1 MDFDFLAALEEDWR
15 PISKPALIG
24 WLVFYVAFLLYAGT
38 ARGGS
43 LLIDL
48 VFVPIHEG
56 GHLLFG
62 WFGQWP
68 GMLGGT
74 FLQLFVPAAL
84 AVYFL
89 IQRQPSGT
97 ALCVFFVFENFL
109 GIATYMADSL
119 AQEGNYVTIGEGGDT
134 IHDWFFIFSNLGLLD
149 HFMFIA
155 RAVRVLGWLG
165 MLGVVAWLVMRA
177 RAQVAKRGT

>member
-1 MDFDFLAALEEDWR
+1 MDFDFLDSLHEDWQ
-15 PISKPALIG
+15 PLPKAVLAS
-24 WLVFYVAFLLYAGT
+24 WVAFYLFFLAYAAH
-38 ARGGS
+38 ARGSS

-68 GMLGGT
+68 GVLGGT
-74 FLQLFVPAAL
+74 LLQLGVPVAL
-84 AVYFL
+84 AAFF
-89 IQRQPSGT
+89 IFQRQLAGT
-97 ALCVFFVFENFL
+97 ALCAFFFFENFL

-119 AQEGNYVTIGEGGDT
+119 AQEGNYVTVGGGGDT

-149 HFMFIA
+149 HFLLIA
-155 RAVRVLGWLG
+155 RITRILGWMG
-165 MLGVVAWLVMRA
+165 MAGSVVWLAFRA
-177 RAQVAKRGT
+177 RQRWVR